1 MANPKGKG
9 KTKDKGQST
18 TRIVSE
24 GGGVTL
30 RARKTTKGESLYLDY
45 MLNGKRTPEF
55 LKLHLVKEK
64 TAFDKEHNKEI
75 LRQAEVIRAQR
86 SIDLP
91 SLTHNFIPQYKLKM
105 NFIAWM
111 EGQKD
116 SKNSDGTKGMWN
128 GAINYVKLY
137 TDEAAA
143 LKDEEI
149 HLPFNQ
155 ITEEW
160 LEDFKEFLLM
170 QMDSPNSARNYFG
183 CVLAAVRAAKKAKI
197 ILVCPADNVD
207 ALGTE
212 SVLREF
218 HTPDEVKLL
227 WNTPCKNELM
237 KRAYLF
243 ACLTG
248 LRASDLFT
256 LKRNRLEALT
266 LPDGSKEYRI
276 KLIQQKVT
284 DALYLTISSEAWE
297 LAGEAI
303 SEDPEEIVFPLT
315 YSTWLTAKLNEWVNG
330 AGIQKRV
337 GWHTARHANAVI
349 MLMNGVDIYTIS
361 KRLGHSSITI
371 TERYLHIV
379 NVQMQKAANI
389 LLFGSAPSQL
399 KAA

>member
-1 MANPKGKG
+1 MANLKGKG
-9 KTKDKGQST
+9 KTKDKGKSA
-18 TRIVSE
+18 TRIISK

-30 RARKTTKGESLYLDY
+30 RARKTKAGESLYLDY
-45 MLNGKRTPEF
+45 MLNGKRVPEF
-55 LKLHLVKEK
+55 LELHLVKV
-64 TAFDKEHNKEI
+64 TSPVDKRHNDEI
-75 LRQAEVIRAQR
+75 LIQAEKIRAQR

-91 SLTHNFIPQYKLKM
+91 GMKHNFIPQYKLKM
-105 NFIAWM
+105 NFIGWLKQQAA
-111 EGQKD
+111 G
-116 SKNSDGTKGMWN
+116 KNSKGTKGMWES
-128 GAINYVKLY
+128 AINKVVLFNNE
-137 TDEAAA
+137 DE
-143 LKDEEI
+143 

-155 ITEEW
+155 VSEEW

-170 QMDSPNSARNYFG
+170 EMESPNSARNYFG
-183 CVLAAVRAAKKAKI
+183 CILAAVRAAKKAKI
-197 ILVCPADNVD
+197 LLVNPADNVD

-227 WNTPCKNELM
+227 WNTPCENEVM

-248 LRASDLFT
+248 LRASDLFG
-256 LKRNRLEALT
+256 LKRNRLEVHT
-266 LPDGSKEYRI
+266 MPDGSKEYRI
-276 KLIQQKVT
+276 KLIQNKVT
-284 DALYLTISSEAWE
+284 DALYLTISSEAWL
-297 LAGEAI
+297 LAGETV
-303 SEDPEEIVFPLT
+303 SEDPEEIIFPLN
-315 YSTWLTAKLNEWVNG
+315 YSTWLSKKLNEWVNS
-330 AGIQKRV
+330 AGINKHV

-389 LLFGSAPSQL
+389 LLFGSPPAMQV
-399 KAA
+399 AA